1 MARKQNIIIIGA
13 GLFGSAA
20 ARLARAEGHT
30 VTVVDTP
37 KPYAASKASGCV
49 LAPSWLQSLTSTQ
62 REEGMAVLQD
72 LVPVYDIEFQTNLI
86 KTFKAKRINKEDLLV
101 QADLEDDVVKVE
113 DGLVVTAGG
122 SKLRGVVLVAAGMGT
137 AALVAGLPAMKGLW
151 GASLTIN
158 GQLGSPRLSVYAPYR
173 QAVAF
178 NVSRGKVWMG
188 DGSALSE
195 KTWEK
200 EQAERVL
207 RTKKRA
213 ADLFELANA
222 AKASVFTGARPYVD
236 GHKAGYFNKVAP
248 KLYVS
253 TGGAKNGTLLAA
265 VQALEF
271 ARAL

>member
-1 MARKQNIIIIGA
+1 MARKQNIIIVGA

-20 ARLARAEGHT
+20 ARLARHEGHT

-49 LAPSWLQSLTSTQ
+49 LAPSWLQSLTAEQ
-62 REEGMAVLQD
+62 RADGMAVLQD
-72 LVPVYDIEFQTNLI
+72 LVPVHDIEFKTNLL
-86 KTFKAKRINKEDLLV
+86 KTFKAKRIDKDDLLV
-101 QADLEDDVVKVE
+101 TPDLVDDVTGVE
-113 DGLVVTAGG
+113 DGLVLTASGK
-122 SKLRGVVLVAAGMGT
+122 KLRGVVLVAAGMGT
-137 AALVAGLPAMKGLW
+137 PALVAGVPAMRGLW
-151 GASLTIN
+151 GASLLIK

-178 NVSRGKVWMG
+178 NVSRGNVWMG

-200 EQAERVL
+200 EQAERL
-207 RTKKRA
+207 QRTKKRA
-213 ADLFELANA
+213 VDLFELTNA
-222 AKASVFTGARPYVD
+222 PKAQVFVGARPYVD
-236 GHKAGYFNKVAP
+236 GHKAGYFAKVAP

-265 VQALEF
+265 WQALEF
-271 ARAL
+271 ATSL